1 MSQSPLAPSAE
12 EQIRRTIAEYCHFTD
27 LGDYDRWVGLF
38 TEDGAFHMF
47 GQSYVGHAV
56 LRAFIMG
63 DQPPERRG
71 LHLTTDSVIKR
82 RGVGIQ
88 ASSESTGRGSLAHT
102 SRQLAGLVSS

>member
-47 GQSYVGHAV
+47 GSPMSATLSCARSSWATSRPNVAGC
-56 LRAFIMG
+56 IS
-63 DQPPERRG
+63 PP
-71 LHLTTDSVIKR
+71 T
-82 RGVGIQ
+82 
-88 ASSESTGRGSLAHT
+88 ASSSAAALEYRPQVKVLEGVLWLTHPVNWPA
-102 SRQLAGLVSS
+102 